1 MFDARLNKT
10 VVNHLRARFAYELV
24 PSNLD
29 ETESHITAHTI
40 LLA

>member
-1 MFDARLNKT
+1 MLGATSR
-10 VVNHLRARFAYELV
+10 VGGARFAYGLV

-40 LLA
+40 LLV